1 MAAALGLRGH
11 YSAASHIIGAVLIT
25 VVSVTLLKSGFEVE
39 RPPLVNQLPSG
50 YAFPSGHATGI
61 TVFLGIAGAFVAREW
76 RPARRWRVY
85 LTFSAPMLLVAFSR
99 VVLGVHWFSD
109 TVGGILLGLAICG
122 LVRASFS
129 RYDQA
134 PLTLDL
140 FTVGAIGLW
149 LIFLFGYLW
158 WQWPHAVMIYMPAF

>member
-1 MAAALGLRGH
+1 
-11 YSAASHIIGAVLIT
+11 
-25 VVSVTLLKSGFEVE
+25 
-39 RPPLVNQLPSG
+39 
-50 YAFPSGHATGI
+50 
-61 TVFLGIAGAFVAREW
+61 
-76 RPARRWRVY
+76 
-85 LTFSAPMLLVAFSR
+85 MLLVAFSR